1 MQKQSNL
8 IAQIIDKILKSIE
21 WNWQKANW
29 KVFNVQ
35 HSYHQIEFHT
45 EDSLYDFIESFF

>member
-8 IAQIIDKILKSIE
+8 RAQIIDKISKLIE
-21 WNWQKANW
+21 WNWQKANL

-35 HSYHQIEFHT
+35 HSS